1 MSFFNEDFTLDDF
14 TTAIDDLNNNKH
26 SPELTPIFATVSPVY
41 KENKKLSNDYFF
53 AQNKRIKNKDDE
65 IKLLRNE
72 IKEVKL
78 ELDKKE
84 EIILDMI
91 YTINHRLKLIE
102 SGRDKN

>member
-1 MSFFNEDFTLDDF
+1 MSFFNDEFTLDDF
-14 TTAIDDLNNNKH
+14 NIAIDDLNNNRN
-26 SPELTPIFATVSPVY
+26 SSELAPVFATVSPLF

-53 AQNKRIKNKDDE
+53 GQNKRIKSKDDE

-72 IKEVKL
+72 IKEIKL
-78 ELDKKE
+78 DLDKKE